1 MCCCHNGSWAER
13 MRAYNCIRVAEWQL
27 WRPAFVSGA
36 RCSGNYNFINC
47 FCGAPSTGI
56 LQNMSCIKESVETVR
71 LTPLTAVENYLFTI
85 TPDCWCSLQPAG
97 PLLAPGTRS
106 LVPILLLICHPRWR
120 PGRSD
125 HCCHWGCVIFD
136 YLGGTVNKITGKSPK
151 LERPPDARKW
161 HHGDLRD

>member
-1 MCCCHNGSWAER
+1 MCCCHNRSWAER
-13 MRAYNCIRVAEWQL
+13 MRAYNCVCVWQL

-36 RCSGNYNFINC
+36 RRSGNYWLYQPFLWCALYRNPPVMC
-47 FCGAPSTGI
+47 R
-56 LQNMSCIKESVETVR
+56 IKESMETVR
-71 LTPLTAVENYLFTI
+71 LTLLTAVENYLFTI
-85 TPDCWCSLQPAG
+85 TPDCWCSLQPVG

-151 LERPPDARKW
+151 LERLLDARKW